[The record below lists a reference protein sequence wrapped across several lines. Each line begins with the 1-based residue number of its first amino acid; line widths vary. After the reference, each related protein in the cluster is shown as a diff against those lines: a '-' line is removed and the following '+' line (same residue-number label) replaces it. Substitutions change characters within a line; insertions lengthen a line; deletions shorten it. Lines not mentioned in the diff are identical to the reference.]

1 MATMEVVNIGTLPND
16 GEGDP
21 LRVAFSKINNN
32 FANLFAT
39 ATATTLAYTIGL
51 TPDQVIW
58 QIPKTEFTHGT
69 LQVRSGDPGTPDSQ
83 DITITA
89 QLTNNLDGVK
99 WTGFASTFNGN
110 SVATYDM
117 DVLGGNVRLLATP
130 FANVVLQH
138 FISSTVSYTD
148 TSNEV
153 LALGLDGFSA
163 GYIMSTENDVVI
175 TTE

>member
-21 LRVAFSKINNN
+21 LRVAFTKINNN

-39 ATATTLAYTIGL
+39 ATATTLSYTIGL

-89 QLTNNLDGVK
+89 QLTNNLDGIR

-110 SVATYDM
+110 AVSTYNM
-117 DVLGGNVRLLATP
+117 DVSGGNVRLLATP
-130 FANVVLQH
+130 LANVVLQH

-148 TSNEV
+148 TSDEV
-153 LALGLDGFSA
+153 LALGLDGFSP
-163 GYIMSTENDVVI
+163 GYVMSTENDVVI